1 MLPVRTGVGKATLG
15 SGPFDRLDNCAPRCL
30 SSLGLGPCP
39 DTPNATKT
47 VAFTVAVV
55 ALSAKMAKADGVVSQ
70 AEAEAFQAI
79 FHADADEMRN
89 VKRIFDL
96 AKQDV
101 AGFESYAEQIANLL
115 ESEPQLMRDVFEGLF
130 NIAASDGVLH
140 QNEEAY
146 LQAVAEI
153 FGIGSDEYRAI
164 RARFVDDPD
173 DAYTVLGLKRSN
185 SDAEV
190 RAQYRRLVRENHP
203 DALMAR
209 GVPKEFVDM
218 ADRKLAAIN
227 AAYEEIERERGL

>member
-1 MLPVRTGVGKATLG
+1 M
-15 SGPFDRLDNCAPRCL
+15 C
-30 SSLGLGPCP
+30 SLGLGPCP

-89 VKRIFDL
+89 VQRIFDL

-164 RARFVDDPD
+164 RR
-173 DAYTVLGLKRSN
+173 
-185 SDAEV
+185 
-190 RAQYRRLVRENHP
+190 
-203 DALMAR
+203 
-209 GVPKEFVDM
+209 
-218 ADRKLAAIN
+218 
-227 AAYEEIERERGL
+227 

>member
-1 MLPVRTGVGKATLG
+1 MPLKELSKAIHRGVGTSLKAVL
-15 SGPFDRLDNCAPRCL
+15 DRLMCN
-30 SSLGLGPCP
+30 LGLGPYP
-39 DTPNATKT
+39 DTPNATRT

-70 AEAEAFQAI
+70 AEADAFQAI
-79 FHADADEMRN
+79 FQTDASEMRN
-89 VKRIFDL
+89 VQRIFDL

-101 AGFESYAEQIANLL
+101 AGFESYAEQMATLL
-115 ESEPQLMRDVFEGLF
+115 ESEPQLKRDVFEGLF

-140 QNEEAY
+140 QSEEAY
-146 LQAVAEI
+146 LEAVAEI
-153 FGIGSDEYRAI
+153 FRIAPDEYRAI

-173 DAYTVLGLKRSN
+173 DAYIVLGLKRSN
-185 SDAEV
+185 TDDEV

-203 DALMAR
+203 DALIAR
-209 GVPKEFVDM
+209 GVPKEFVAM

>member
-1 MLPVRTGVGKATLG
+1 MPLKELSQAIHRGVGTPLRAAL
-15 SGPFDRLDNCAPRCL
+15 DRLMC
-30 SSLGLGPCP
+30 SLGLGPCP

-47 VAFTVAVV
+47 VAFTVAIV

-79 FHADADEMRN
+79 FQTDPSEMRN
-89 VKRIFDL
+89 AQRIFDL

-101 AGFESYAEQIANLL
+101 AGFESYAKQIAQLL
-115 ESEPQLMRDVFEGLF
+115 ESEPQLKRDVFEGLF

-140 QNEEAY
+140 QSEEAY
-146 LQAVAEI
+146 LETVAGI
-153 FGIGSDEYRAI
+153 FGIAPDEYRAI

-173 DAYTVLGLKRSN
+173 DVYTVLGLKRSN
-185 SDAEV
+185 TDDEI

-203 DALMAR
+203 DALIAR

-227 AAYEEIERERGL
+227 AAYEEIARERGL

>member
-1 MLPVRTGVGKATLG
+1 MPLKELSKAIHRGVGTPLKAVMDRLMCNLG
-15 SGPFDRLDNCAPRCL
+15 S
-30 SSLGLGPCP
+30 GPCP
-39 DTPNATKT
+39 DTPNATRT

-70 AEAEAFQAI
+70 AEADAFQAI
-79 FHADADEMRN
+79 FQTDASEMRN
-89 VKRIFDL
+89 VQRLFDL

-101 AGFESYAEQIANLL
+101 AGVESYAEQMATLL
-115 ESEPQLMRDVFEGLF
+115 ESEPQLKRDVFEGLF

-146 LQAVAEI
+146 LEVVAEI
-153 FGIGSDEYRAI
+153 FGIAPDEYRAI

-173 DAYTVLGLKRSN
+173 DAYIVLGLKRSN
-185 SDAEV
+185 TDDEV

-203 DALMAR
+203 AALFAR

>member
-1 MLPVRTGVGKATLG
+1 MPLKELSQAIHRGVGT
-15 SGPFDRLDNCAPRCL
+15 PFRAALDRLMC
-30 SSLGLGPCP
+30 SLGLGPCP

-47 VAFTVAVV
+47 VAFTVAIV

-79 FHADADEMRN
+79 FQTDPREMRN
-89 VKRIFDL
+89 AQRIFDL

-101 AGFESYAEQIANLL
+101 AGFESYAKQIAQLL
-115 ESEPQLMRDVFEGLF
+115 ESEPQLKRDVFEGLF

-140 QNEEAY
+140 QSEEAY
-146 LQAVAEI
+146 LETVAGI
-153 FGIGSDEYRAI
+153 FGIAPDEYRAI

-173 DAYTVLGLKRSN
+173 DVYTVLGLKHSN
-185 SDAEV
+185 TDDEI

-203 DALMAR
+203 DALIAR

-227 AAYEEIERERGL
+227 AAYEEIARERGL